1 MKRQHVKDAWEA
13 AYRAWENGTN
23 YSPSADDLALDA
35 INIDP
40 AIFDIAMCNGDT
52 IGDTIYELQC
62 QGCDLDQV
70 LDHFYGS
77 TG

>member
-23 YSPSADDLALDA
+23 YSPSSDDLAIDA
-35 INIDP
+35 MLIDP
-40 AIFDIAMCNGDT
+40 VIFDPANGAT

-62 QGCDLDQV
+62 QGLDLDEV
-70 LDHFYGS
+70 LDHYYGS